1 MIIKFSKNIELSD
14 WTLNPQ
20 PDIKVYSRS
29 DHWHRIYKTQEN
41 QYVIGVSV
49 KQLHWGKLI
58 VPNYNKSY
66 AMFYHQ
72 LSCLHACFPSDIAGD
87 LEFAKNYVDN
97 FLIKM
102 SGLAAFL

>member
-20 PDIKVYSRS
+20 PDIKPYPLS
-29 DHWHRIYKTQEN
+29 DTWHRIYRITGN
-41 QYVIGVSV
+41 QDVIGVSV
-49 KQLHWGKLI
+49 KELHWGKTFNL
-58 VPNYNKSY
+58 NYRKSY

-72 LSCLHACFPSDIAGD
+72 LSFLHDCFPIQIDGD

-102 SGLAAFL
+102 SGLTAFL